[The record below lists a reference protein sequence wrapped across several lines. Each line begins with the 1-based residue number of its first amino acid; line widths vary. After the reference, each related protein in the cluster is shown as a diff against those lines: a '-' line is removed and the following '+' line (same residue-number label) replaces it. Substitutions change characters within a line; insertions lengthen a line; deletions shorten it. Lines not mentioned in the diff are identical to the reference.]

1 MSSQPED
8 VTRLLLAWSHGDRDS
23 AERLV
28 PVIYD
33 ELRAIARGYSRRERR
48 DHTLQATAIVHEA
61 YVRLVEDDGIRWR
74 GRDHF
79 VGMAARLMRHVLV
92 DHARHN
98 KAAKRGGGASK
109 VPLVE
114 ADALTHDRSPD
125 LIALDGALV
134 ALARFDRLQASI
146 VELRYFG
153 GLTVA
158 ETAAHLEVSPST
170 VVRHWDRA
178 RAWLYRQLRGGEAV
192 PA

>member
-1 MSSQPED
+1 MSQEALSKLLQAWNAGDPEAPEQ
-8 VTRLLLAWSHGDRDS
+8 VLP
-23 AERLV
+23 LV
-28 PVIYD
+28 YD

-125 LIALDGALV
+125 LIALDDALV
-134 ALARFDRLQASI
+134 ALARFDRLKASI

-178 RAWLYRQLRGGEAV
+178 RAWLYRQLREGEAV

>member
-1 MSSQPED
+1 MSQEALSKLLQAWNAGDPEAPEQ
-8 VTRLLLAWSHGDRDS
+8 VLP
-23 AERLV
+23 LV
-28 PVIYD
+28 YD

-125 LIALDGALV
+125 LIALDDALV
-134 ALARFDRLQASI
+134 ALARFDRLKASI

-158 ETAAHLEVSPST
+158 ETAAHLQVSPST

-178 RAWLYRQLRGGEAV
+178 RAWLHRQLSEGEAV